1 MNTNNGEV
9 KMTELFESKNL
20 LEITHDNMTMT
31 ARYISDHTFIVTVT
45 CLIEGTENPVYMSK
59 SIPATYTPV
68 YGIDV
73 ADMYAIE
80 QTGEELAQMIESN
93 YEFIMEEED
102 EG

>member
-1 MNTNNGEV
+1 
-9 KMTELFESKNL
+9 MTELFESKNL

-45 CLIEGTENPVYMSK
+45 CLIEGTESPVYMSK
-59 SIPATYTPV
+59 SIPAIYTPV
-68 YGIDV
+68 FGIDV

-80 QTGEELAQMIESN
+80 QAAEELACAIEEN
-93 YEFIMEEED
+93 YEFIVGDED